1 MTAFSPGQSPP
12 PVRMPT
18 VLATAVLYRSTRCRR
33 RAPAGASARVAE
45 RGDSAAATLVDPHPG
60 LVRSLRT
67 PVLTHTTGATRL
79 GSGCGPETAIVTG
92 DAMSEECDSQ
102 RRTAPAATLVRS

>member
-60 LVRSLRT
+60 PVRSLRT
-67 PVLTHTTGATRL
+67 PVLTHTTGADSARL
-79 GSGCGPETAIVTG
+79 GLRPRDGNRYRGGDERGMRFAEADGTGCNAG
-92 DAMSEECDSQ
+92 
-102 RRTAPAATLVRS
+102 